1 MVISPFQTIIQSNTM
16 IKNFTKY
23 NHAVLLILLMVI
35 IFSCKKEVVP
45 DATPPSIN
53 GVTNTISPGTALS
66 SVKFGEWIVIKGAH
80 LATTYKVEF
89 NTIQVPDSLYYAD
102 DSTVTVKI
110 PANLPDPINNPITVT
125 TKYGTATFN
134 FKIMQPAPII
144 IGFNP
149 EAGVAGDVV
158 TITGN
163 HFNGVTEVKFDNA
176 VATIVSKSNQ
186 ELKVNVPAGLTSA
199 FIGVT
204 TPVGSVTSLT
214 RFGFKYIIYDEK
226 LQTGW
231 SNTSYSAAAVFNHT
245 TTVKR
250 GTTAVSNAYT
260 VGFGGFRLSK
270 AAPALSLAG
279 YSAFKFSVFGGPGTE
294 GKRAR
299 VIINGVTTTAFQV
312 TLKEGVWSTFEIPL
326 SNFNNPATLS
336 SFELKE
342 YSGLIVTVFLDDI
355 GLS

>member
-1 MVISPFQTIIQSNTM
+1 M
-16 IKNFTKY
+16 
-23 NHAVLLILLMVI
+23 ILLMTL
-35 IFSCKKEVVP
+35 IFSCKKEDNTHAV
-45 DATPPSIN
+45 PPSIN
-53 GVTNTISPGTALS
+53 GVTNLTNRGTALS
-66 SVKFGEWIVIKGAH
+66 SVKYGEWIVIKGAH

-89 NTIQVPDSLYYAD
+89 NTISVSDSLYYAD

-125 TKYGTATFN
+125 TKYGTATYG

-144 IGFNP
+144 TGFNP
-149 EAGVAGDVV
+149 EAGLAGDVV
-158 TITGN
+158 TISGN

-176 VATIVSKSNQ
+176 VATIVSKNNQ
-186 ELKVNVPAGLTSA
+186 ELKVNVPAGVTSA
-199 FIGVT
+199 FITVT
-204 TPVGSVTSLT
+204 TPVGSVTSMT
-214 RFGFKYIIYDEK
+214 RFGFKYVIYDEK

-231 SNTSYSAAAVFNHT
+231 SNTSYSATAVLNHT

-250 GTTAVSNAYT
+250 GTTSISNAYT
-260 VGFGGFRLSK
+260 VGFGGFRVSK

-279 YSAFKFSVFGGPGTE
+279 YSAVKFSVFGGPGTE

-299 VIINGVTTTAFQV
+299 VIINGVSTTAFQIV
-312 TLKEGVWSTFEIPL
+312 LKEGAWSTFEIPL

-336 SFELKE
+336 SIEIKE
-342 YSGLIVTVFLDDI
+342 YSGLIVTVYLDDI